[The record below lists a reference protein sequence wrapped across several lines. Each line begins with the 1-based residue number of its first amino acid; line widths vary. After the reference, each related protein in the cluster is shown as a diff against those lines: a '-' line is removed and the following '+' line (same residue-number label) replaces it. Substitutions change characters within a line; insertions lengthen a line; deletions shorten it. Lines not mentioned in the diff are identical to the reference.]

1 MARKVSLVM
10 GVTEVKSFCRICI
23 GACGTI
29 LTLDDGG
36 QITAIRADK
45 DHPASGGYV
54 CVKGLQAPAAH
65 NGPQRLL
72 HPLKRSPAGRFEPI
86 ALDQALDEIA
96 ERLGQII
103 ERDGAQAVA
112 AFRGTQSGL
121 NSTAYFMLPAWL
133 QAIGSPSFFSTM
145 TVDQSAKWVTVER
158 LGVWGAG
165 RHPFHDSDVLMIFGG
180 NPLVS
185 ISTAGFDT
193 INVARQMK
201 EAKARGM
208 KLIVID
214 PRLTETARHADLF
227 LQPRPGE
234 DPAIAAGLLRIILD
248 EGWQDAEFC
257 TRYVDNLQ
265 ALRRAVEPF
274 TPEMVE
280 PRAGLRRG
288 QMRQA
293 AELFAHRSR
302 RGAAIAGT
310 GPDMA
315 AHSNLAEHLIECLNV
330 VCGRYLRAGERVPN
344 PGVLVPR
351 RPRRARVIPPRR
363 SWERGH
369 KSRIRGV
376 GTLFGE
382 MMAGIM
388 ADEILVP
395 GKGQIKALIVDGGNP
410 VNSLPDQRKV
420 AQALSSL
427 ELLVTIDP
435 IMSNTARLSH
445 YIVPPKLQYER
456 ADLPTTRDYETIFF
470 HTPFSQYTPGVAQP
484 PPGSEVVDDWYVF
497 WALAKRLGRTIL
509 YDGVPLDMSS
519 PPATED
525 LVAIVTRN
533 SQISLDEIKRHPGGK
548 LFDRDPQY
556 VEAADGSDAK
566 FAVAP
571 SDVADELAAIAA
583 ENTIGLGAGPL
594 FTHRLTARRMRE
606 VSNTMYQELP
616 AIRRR
621 RPYNPAW
628 LNPRDLEELRLV
640 SGDKVEIV
648 SDHGRIIAIVQPD
661 ESVRP
666 GVVSMSH
673 GWGPLP
679 DSAGDEG
686 SQGSPVN
693 RLVSSE
699 RDVETINAMP
709 RQSAIPVNIV
719 RLSN

>member
-1 MARKVSLVM
+1 M
-10 GVTEVKSFCRICI
+10 GTTEVKSFCRICI
-23 GACGTI
+23 GACGTV
-29 LTLDDGG
+29 LTLDDNGC
-36 QITAIRADK
+36 ISAIRADK

-72 HPLKRSPAGRFEPI
+72 HPLERGPDGAFGRIPLE
-86 ALDQALDEIA
+86 QALDEIA
-96 ERLGQII
+96 DRLRQII
-103 ERDGAQAVA
+103 ERDGPEAVA

-121 NSTAYFMLPAWL
+121 NSTAYFMLPEWL
-133 QAIGSPSFFSTM
+133 KAIGSPSFFSTM

-165 RHPFHDSDVLMIFGG
+165 RHPFHDSDVLMIFGA

-185 ISTAGFDT
+185 ISAVGFDT
-193 INVARQMK
+193 INVARQIK
-201 EAKARGM
+201 DAKARGM

-234 DPAIAAGLLRIILD
+234 DPTIAAGLLRIILS
-248 EGWQDAEFC
+248 EGWHDTEFC
-257 TRYVDNLQ
+257 ARYVDDLEG
-265 ALRRAVEPF
+265 LRRAVEPF
-274 TPEMVE
+274 TADYVE
-280 PRAGLRRG
+280 QRAGLARSKL
-288 QMRQA
+288 RQA
-293 AELFAHRSR
+293 AELFAHRAK
-302 RGAAIAGT
+302 RGAAISGT
-310 GPDMA
+310 GPNMA
-315 AHSNLAEHLIECLNV
+315 AHSNLAEHLIECINV

-344 PGVLVPR
+344 PGVLIPR
-351 RPRRARVIPPRR
+351 RPRRARVIAPRR

-388 ADEILVP
+388 ADEILLP
-395 GKGQIKALIVDGGNP
+395 GKGQIKALMVDGGNP

-420 AQALSSL
+420 ARALSSL

-445 YIVPPKLQYER
+445 YILPPRLQYER
-456 ADLPTTRDYETIFF
+456 ADLPTTRDYETLFF
-470 HTPFSQYTPGVAQP
+470 HVPFSQYTPGVAKP

-497 WALAKRLGRTIL
+497 WALARRLGRTIV
-509 YDGVPLDMSS
+509 YDGVPLDMTN
-519 PPATED
+519 PPSTED

-533 SQISLDEIKRHPGGK
+533 SQVSLDEIKKYPGGK
-548 LFDRDPQY
+548 IFEPERQY
-556 VEAADGSDAK
+556 VEPANDPEAT
-566 FAVAP
+566 FAVIPA
-571 SDVADELAAIAA
+571 DVAEELAAVASEA
-583 ENTIGLGAGPL
+583 FDAGGAKSGIGEV
-594 FTHRLTARRMRE
+594 FTHRLSARRMRE

-628 LNPRDLEELRLV
+628 LHPRDLEQLGLT
-640 SGDKVEIV
+640 SGDKIEII
-648 SDHGRIIAIVQPD
+648 SEHGRITAIVQAD
-661 ESVRP
+661 ETIRP
-666 GVVSMSH
+666 GVISMSH

-679 DSAGDEG
+679 DAADEG
-686 SQGSPVN
+686 ETQGSPVN

-699 RDVETINAMP
+699 RHIESINAMP
-709 RQSAIPVNIV
+709 RQSAIPVKIV
-719 RLSN
+719 PV